1 MTGLRPQALL
11 RDQRDCR
18 VWRRVEI
25 TLLSIFTCYH
35 TSGEGKWSFFLRL
48 PQPKGLIRS
57 RQRQGV
63 VFIDHIDDIWCLLLT
78 WLAKYSSNLDLA
90 GFVGLIASEME
101 EGCVVLLS
109 LGYDR
114 VCRMC
119 GLISFCRTK
128 SNCFY
133 FFYSQLLLVSKS
145 LACNS
150 SCLLLE
156 TIAYLFLQTFYS
168 RTYMYSMTMLTA
180 VVSLQRP
187 FDGGL
192 VWDIGR
198 FMVCNLG
205 PKGTSSWPVRWWG
218 RLSSK
223 NWGNFGSNFD
233 PKRWGKVYWW
243 CLFDI
248 FFNIF

>member
-1 MTGLRPQALL
+1 MTGLRPQALI
-11 RDQRDCR
+11 RDATAGFGAG
-18 VWRRVEI
+18 WRSHCYPSPATTPVE
-25 TLLSIFTCYH
+25 
-35 TSGEGKWSFFLRL
+35 KWSFRTAC
-48 PQPKGLIRS
+48 PNQRGRS
-57 RQRQGV
+57 RQQGV

-78 WLAKYSSNLDLA
+78 WLSKYSFNLDLA

-101 EGCVVLLS
+101 EGCVVPLS
-109 LGYDR
+109 IGYGR

-119 GLISFCRTK
+119 GLIFFCRTK
-128 SNCFY
+128 SIFFTSFCF
-133 FFYSQLLLVSKS
+133 SQLLLVSKS

-198 FMVCNLG
+198 FMGCNLG

-223 NWGNFGSNFD
+223 NWETSDVILIQKDGVKFIG
-233 PKRWGKVYWW
+233 GV
-243 CLFDI
+243 CLI
-248 FFNIF
+248 YSLII